1 MDITR
6 RIRVSVHISL
16 FISNATCA
24 RTWPSCGLRASD
36 RDSLDAE
43 INFNNHVGT
52 KTVCGAERRCEMG
65 TCVFVSN
72 LLTLHFVSDL
82 MDSMHI
88 YYEEIAV
95 QKEVIT
101 PEPRI
106 EIAFKIQI
114 VN

>member
-1 MDITR
+1 
-6 RIRVSVHISL
+6 
-16 FISNATCA
+16 
-24 RTWPSCGLRASD
+24 
-36 RDSLDAE
+36 
-43 INFNNHVGT
+43 
-52 KTVCGAERRCEMG
+52 MG
-65 TCVFVSN
+65 TCVFGSN